1 MTSKLVVNTI
11 EADTGISSVSFASSI
26 SLSSTSKFF
35 FSDAGINIGPDT
47 NINRPASGVL
57 GFNINSSEKLRI
69 TSDGKI
75 GINSA
80 APNTHLDV
88 IASSANRTY
97 TPGSSVVSM
106 FERNGHC
113 RIAMVAGSSSY
124 SSIDFADTNDDNA
137 GYIRYDHSDN
147 SMSFRTNGTGERLRI
162 TSAGLVGIGTDN
174 PLNPLEVW
182 GSSVDLAI
190 MDTQAYSQ
198 NSSGPAVGFQGYDS
212 AGVRKT
218 FADIRGVA
226 NGSNI
231 GEFAIR
237 TRRTGGTLTEAL
249 RIDSAGNVGV
259 GTNVASDTTGNC
271 QAFKI
276 ARPVNGQ
283 VRLIIQNAATGFG
296 NGAGFQQGI
305 DGANVFI
312 ENRTSGGFIDFANVD
327 SGGTYYTRMRISS
340 EGFVTK
346 PYQAMF
352 EAGGNNIAFSAQS
365 PLPYPTV
372 KYNIGNCYNNSTYK
386 FTAPVNGYY
395 QVMAHVIPTDYT
407 AGGNN
412 VELYVMDNH
421 GTRYFLDRDVK
432 STNFSSNNFSVGG
445 TRIIYADAT
454 DTLWLQFHAISGT
467 PKVETASYFSAILV
481 A

>member
-35 FSDAGINIGPDT
+35 FSDAGIDIGPDT

-75 GINSA
+75 GIGTNNPS
-80 APNTHLDV
+80 TILHLRDDSNDCDLTV
-88 IASSANRTY
+88 QATASGKDARINLYGHS
-97 TPGSSVVSM
+97 GGVSQIRLGD
-106 FERNGHC
+106 E
-113 RIAMVAGSSSY
+113 
-124 SSIDFADTNDDNA
+124 ADGNVGLIT
-137 GYIRYDHSDN
+137 YDHSDN
-147 SMSFRTNGTGERLRI
+147 SLQLRAGDAER
-162 TSAGLVGIGTDN
+162 
-174 PLNPLEVW
+174 
-182 GSSVDLAI
+182 
-190 MDTQAYSQ
+190 
-198 NSSGPAVGFQGYDS
+198 
-212 AGVRKT
+212 
-218 FADIRGVA
+218 
-226 NGSNI
+226 
-231 GEFAIR
+231 
-237 TRRTGGTLTEAL
+237 L

-271 QAFKI
+271 RAFKI
-276 ARPVNGQ
+276 ARTVNGQ
-283 VRLIIQNAATGFG
+283 VRLIIQNTATGFG

-327 SGGTYYTRMRISS
+327 SGGTYYSRMRISS

-421 GTRYFLDRDVK
+421 GTRYFLDRKVK
-432 STNFSSNNFSVGG
+432 STNYSSNNFSVGG

-467 PKVETASYFSAILV
+467 PKVETASYFSIMLV